1 MYVQLV
7 NGSIAH
13 VMDRQF
19 SLSIRGSL
27 QPCGAMQPVDVVRYG
42 ISCLGLAKAMQLRD
56 TTCLASRL
64 FTTQRSLCWHQLAA
78 AANAFCSLVVIMCQ
92 LLDRASRQPLPCLG
106 HAGSALVAGPRCVA
120 CVVAMSHG
128 DSADDSVPLH
138 VLVPH

>member
-1 MYVQLV
+1 
-7 NGSIAH
+7 
-13 VMDRQF
+13 
-19 SLSIRGSL
+19 
-27 QPCGAMQPVDVVRYG
+27 MQPVHVVRYG
-42 ISCLGLAKAMQLRD
+42 ISCLGQAVAMQLRD
-56 TTCLASRL
+56 TTCLAAYSP
-64 FTTQRSLCWHQLAA
+64 RSLSWHQLAA
-78 AANAFCSLVVIMCQ
+78 AANAFCSLASLVVIMCQ